1 MMVLVVCGY
10 GCKVVRLERK
20 ECQGKRFGSLLLLH
34 FIVTMH
40 NDHFCI
46 FNVFLSNDWWVS
58 SWNSNHHT
66 LFPFGDHV
74 ALRIR
79 KAISFCHIRFLQH
92 PIRYHIRVSISDT
105 KQLSKINMIMRWLSL
120 FSNMHTK
127 RIILS
132 LTKKWNSLFKFDM
145 SCYCHF
151 IRHHR

>member
-1 MMVLVVCGY
+1 MVLVVYCY
-10 GCKVVRLERK
+10 GCKVETWKERMSG
-20 ECQGKRFGSLLLLH
+20 ETIWICAATTLH
-34 FIVTMH
+34 CNH
-40 NDHFCI
+40 DDHFCI
-46 FNVFLSNDWWVS
+46 FNVFLSNDWWAP